1 MKALFVVNRRSGA
14 KRRPDAAAIIREHCD
29 FEFEIGEAEL
39 KEDLDNIIG
48 TAVQK
53 GVDAVFAVGGDGTVH
68 EVAKR
73 LIGTQVALGIIPAG
87 SGNGLARH
95 LGISMNLREALH
107 ASHRVTTIDTA
118 TVNGIPFI
126 GTMGVGFDAWIA
138 DAFASS
144 GVRGLATYIRVGLAG
159 FLRYAPERYQI
170 DINGETLD
178 RRALLIAVANASQ
191 YGNNARIAPIAS
203 LQDGLLDLVVVERA
217 SLTAVPRLFAGTLH
231 RASGITMRRGSHI
244 EIRRPSPGPA
254 HLDGEP
260 ITLPEKLAIDV
271 VPKSLRVL
279 LPDSVGAI

>member
-1 MKALFVVNRRSGA
+1 VKALFVVNRRSGV
-14 KRRPDAAAIIREHCD
+14 RRRTEAAAIIRQHCSW
-29 FEFEIGEAEL
+29 EFEIAECEQ
-39 KEDLDNIIG
+39 KQELDAIV
-48 TAVQK
+48 ASAAREHFE
-53 GVDAVFAVGGDGTVH
+53 AVFAVGGDGTVH

-73 LIGTQVALGIIPAG
+73 LIGTPLALGIIPAG

-95 LGISMNLREALH
+95 LGISMNLREALDTN
-107 ASHRVTTIDTA
+107 HRVATIDTA

-138 DAFASS
+138 DAFATS

-159 FLRYAPERYQI
+159 FLKYAPQRYQI
-170 DINGETLD
+170 DIHEERLE

-203 LQDGLLDLVVVERA
+203 LQDGLLDLVIVERA
-217 SLTAVPRLFAGTLH
+217 SLAAVPRLFAGTLH
-231 RASGITMRRGSHI
+231 RARGVTMRRASHI
-244 EIRRPSPGPA
+244 EIRRPAPGPA

-260 ITLPEKLAIDV
+260 ITLPELLTIDV

-279 LPDSVGAI
+279 LPDSVSSI